1 MKVKIV
7 FLSLVFIIV
16 LLSQFIPINTG
27 FNNNED
33 SFNLKKIGNVTAY
46 QEFFDFFNP
55 TKHHL
60 IEIITTS
67 EELSKLD
74 GYMQENYDKY
84 GVYRNSR
91 NVKADFVYKE
101 DGVTKKELTN
111 IGFRTNGN
119 GSKLG
124 LVNYDPLTNYVNLN
138 NFKLKFSETFNDE
151 LIENDNRSLF
161 GMERLNLKFNKT
173 AVKQNSE
180 VSSYIN
186 EVMGY
191 LTYNEA
197 GVIAPL
203 ASNVNLALIV
213 DNKYINMGIYTMIEN
228 IDQQFINKRFSKQ
241 ENDGNLY
248 KCLYR
253 NGIFADLSYYDN
265 LNIGIK
271 DEERNIYPTYDL
283 KTNKKNPNHDE
294 LLDFIYKINTLE
306 GSKLKQYLDTKVKIK
321 DFIKYTSVSYLIGN
335 IDDFRFRGNNYYLYF
350 ASKSKQ
356 VYFIPQDLDHV
367 FGEYGDLGYYGE
379 NFALIDAYSDW
390 TLMGQKNTL
399 LTKTLLNKEN
409 STFGLYC
416 QLYEHHIE
424 LNVKT
429 SANFETYQEL
439 FNQVKKLYGD
449 ISQTK
454 NVRTTTPRMGI
465 PSQVEKF
472 FANKVAKVGDL

>member
-1 MKVKIV
+1 
-7 FLSLVFIIV
+7 
-16 LLSQFIPINTG
+16 
-27 FNNNED
+27 
-33 SFNLKKIGNVTAY
+33 
-46 QEFFDFFNP
+46 
-55 TKHHL
+55 
-60 IEIITTS
+60 
-67 EELSKLD
+67 
-74 GYMQENYDKY
+74 MQENYDKY

-283 KTNKKNPNHDE
+283 KTNKKN
-294 LLDFIYKINTLE
+294 
-306 GSKLKQYLDTKVKIK
+306 
-321 DFIKYTSVSYLIGN
+321 LIMM
-335 IDDFRFRGNNYYLYF
+335 NY
-350 ASKSKQ
+350 
-356 VYFIPQDLDHV
+356 
-367 FGEYGDLGYYGE
+367 
-379 NFALIDAYSDW
+379 
-390 TLMGQKNTL
+390 
-399 LTKTLLNKEN
+399 
-409 STFGLYC
+409 
-416 QLYEHHIE
+416 
-424 LNVKT
+424 
-429 SANFETYQEL
+429 
-439 FNQVKKLYGD
+439 
-449 ISQTK
+449 
-454 NVRTTTPRMGI
+454 
-465 PSQVEKF
+465 
-472 FANKVAKVGDL
+472 